1 MTEACGM
8 GIALSGEKE
17 SLRERVG
24 KCAFL
29 SLGDS
34 GFRMG
39 AGTCESVCQA
49 VLGDPRYGGD
59 SGDQS
64 RTAMASVR
72 GLLQPHSPKRP
83 RWERHATLARQLDAG
98 PCLRDF
104 TRRPRIN
111 IYDRQTSRK
120 RAPGCSV

>member
-29 SLGDS
+29 SLSDQGL
-34 GFRMG
+34 
-39 AGTCESVCQA
+39 EW
-49 VLGDPRYGGD
+49 VLGHVKVCARRCLVTRAMAVTLGTKAAPR
-59 SGDQS
+59 
-64 RTAMASVR
+64 MASVR

-111 IYDRQTSRK
+111 IHDRQTSRK